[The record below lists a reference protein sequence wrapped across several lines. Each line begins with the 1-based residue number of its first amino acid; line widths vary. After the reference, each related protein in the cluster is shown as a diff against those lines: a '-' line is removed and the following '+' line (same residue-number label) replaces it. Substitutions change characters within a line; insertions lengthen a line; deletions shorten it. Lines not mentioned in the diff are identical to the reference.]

1 MNNIYCEKCNGED
14 LASICKWCHLDGIKK
29 AKRQG
34 ALDALNSVEF
44 RQSLLQ
50 AKVTELKFMFKRTKK
65 KYGIC
70 IFTKDLE
77 KRMEELEKEL
87 K

>member
-1 MNNIYCEKCNGED
+1 MT
-14 LASICKWCHLDGIKK
+14 LT
-29 AKRQG
+29 KRGKDWVEGYKQG

-50 AKVTELKFMFKRTKK
+50 AKVTELKFMFEMTKK
-65 KYGIC
+65 KYGVC

-77 KRMEELEKEL
+77 KRMEELEKGL
-87 K
+87 KK